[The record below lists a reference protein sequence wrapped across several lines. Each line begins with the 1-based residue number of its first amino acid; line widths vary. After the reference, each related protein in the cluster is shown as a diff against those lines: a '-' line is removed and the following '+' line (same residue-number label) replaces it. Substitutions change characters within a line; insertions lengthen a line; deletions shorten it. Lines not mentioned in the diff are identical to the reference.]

1 VTYKKHGE
9 KIAMKSHRDRLPTA
23 VAFERPRKRQT
34 REESRAQ
41 TRASLIAVAR
51 EHFLRHGL
59 GDAVAEKIAED
70 AGYSRGALYAN
81 FDGKEDLFLA
91 VFQQEQKRRLDE
103 FRSILGG
110 NFSAKFKLRR
120 MRDFIANSMTD
131 PDWVVLRAE
140 FEAGALRS
148 EPLRK
153 SFAEMY
159 RSQIR
164 DGEDLVKNL
173 LQSSEVK
180 SVLRPREFIVVMLN
194 LAHGLTVT
202 QKIHGSELLQRNT
215 RVLIRSLFD
224 HLISSS

>member
-1 VTYKKHGE
+1 
-9 KIAMKSHRDRLPTA
+9 MKSRGDKLPTA
-23 VAFERPRKRQT
+23 VAVKRPRKRLT
-34 REESRAQ
+34 REESREQ

-51 EHFLRHGL
+51 EHFLHHGL

-91 VFQQEQKRRLDE
+91 VFQQEKKRRLEE
-103 FRSILGG
+103 FRSILTE
-110 NFSAKFKLRR
+110 NSSTKFKLRK
-120 MRDFIANSMTD
+120 MRDYIADSLTD
-131 PDWVVLRAE
+131 PDWIVLRAE

-148 EPLRK
+148 ERLRK

-180 SVLRPREFIVVMLN
+180 SLLRPREFTVVMLN
-194 LAHGLTVT
+194 LAQGLAVT

-215 RVLIRSLFD
+215 RVLIRTLFD